1 MGWGTNMLASLIAA
15 TVLSSELDWLDH
27 KIAFR
32 TPGVPLSVL
41 VKVLSTQTGRAVTV
55 APELEREVVAIR
67 VDAMAAGELL
77 AVIGEV
83 SYGKLTI
90 SGSSAHFD
98 LDKERIQRE
107 TEQRVKRNRAT
118 YEQAVGAVQYLSKP
132 HTYTIDG
139 KQEQYEPL
147 PQYTL
152 LAAVVPQFTPADVET
167 ALRGSLVLRS
177 TESSSAANSLTLK
190 NEYADMVEEAERSEE
205 VHRGTEAEHGLAGLI
220 RPTPRAP
227 YRVTAELSGA
237 ESALTLQMTLRLV
250 DKNNL
255 VLCTHEHTMYD
266 WALFVS
272 FGLEA
277 FPFPPEVMPSDAGL
291 RGPWPSETEWP
302 EDQQELFLSP
312 RGQAMRF
319 WTDPYE
325 LSDEARPLAEETARN
340 PHLHEPTAYPWGEF
354 VVAAAEVAKK
364 DVIAVLPDELTG
376 LSPSATVEPI
386 VDRIRNVLDPLPQ
399 EFRGNT
405 WLIYRD
411 LPLSAMDAARASRI
425 AAAAFLS
432 LLAQPSWPTLDERAK
447 LSEAVG
453 DGHYAA
459 QVRDQAP
466 VMGSAMSALES
477 ASWLAAWARMNQA
490 DKDALL
496 AGKAIPVSTLPAGVK
511 SSLMEAVRDLEQG
524 MPNYYFGDTLEHRQ
538 RRKLQEIGRIG
549 MPGIEFGPRWHLRP
563 LVEQASLVMR
573 TVELPVLI
581 GSAGSETTALGTEDL
596 ALVIFLGAGALGDR
610 PLEASLADY
619 AVGSG
624 IVRLHTLSILTS
636 RQVIGVG
643 YLQEVVPDVTSKHR
657 DPAWMKAFLEE
668 AQAEAKRLESDPV
681 AKLAREFPFSLAET
695 QLDRTR

>member
-1 MGWGTNMLASLIAA
+1 MIASLIAA
-15 TVLSSELDWLDH
+15 TVLSSELDWLNQ

-32 TPGVPLSVL
+32 TPGVPFSVL
-41 VKVLSTQTGRAVTV
+41 AKDLSTQTGRTVTV
-55 APELEREVVAIR
+55 APELEREVLAIR
-67 VDAMAAGELL
+67 VDAMATGELL
-77 AVIGEV
+77 AFIGEV
-83 SYGKLTI
+83 SYGKLTV
-90 SGSSAHFD
+90 SGTSARFD
-98 LDKERIQRE
+98 LDTDQIEGEKAYRI
-107 TEQRVKRNRAT
+107 KKNRAT
-118 YEQAVGAVQYLSKP
+118 YEQAVEAVRYLSKP

-152 LAAVVPQFTPADVET
+152 LAAVVPLFTPEDVET
-167 ALRGSLVLRS
+167 ALRGGVVLRTTENTPAS
-177 TESSSAANSLTLK
+177 TEVAGMLQ
-190 NEYADMVEEAERSEE
+190 EAEVSETL
-205 VHRGTEAEHGLAGLI
+205 HRETETERGLAGLI
-220 RPTPRAP
+220 RPTPEAP
-227 YRVTAELSGA
+227 FHVVAELSGA
-237 ESALTLQMTLRLV
+237 ESDLTLQMTLRLV

-302 EDQQELFLSP
+302 EDQQELFISP

-325 LSDEARPLAEETARN
+325 QSDEARPLAEETARN
-340 PHLHEPTAYPWGEF
+340 PHLYEPTAYPWGEF
-354 VVAAAEVAKK
+354 VVAAAEVAKNS
-364 DVIAVLPDELTG
+364 VVAVLPDELTG

-386 VDRIRNVLDPLPQ
+386 VGRIRNVLDPLPQ
-399 EFRGNT
+399 EFRGKT
-405 WLIYRD
+405 WLIYRE
-411 LPLSAMDAARASRI
+411 LPFSAMDGARASRS
-425 AAAAFLS
+425 AASAFMS
-432 LLAQPSWPTLDERAK
+432 LLAQRSWPTLDERAK

-453 DGHYAA
+453 EGHYAA

-477 ASWLAAWARMNQA
+477 ASWLSAWARMSQA
-490 DKDALL
+490 NKDALL
-496 AGKAIPVSTLPAGVK
+496 AGKAIPVSALPAGVK
-511 SSLMEAVRDLEQG
+511 SSLTEAVRDLEQG
-524 MPNYYFGDTLEHRQ
+524 MPIYYFGDTLEDRQ

-563 LVEQASLVMR
+563 LVEQASLVMK

-581 GSAGSETTALGTEDL
+581 GSIGSETVALGIEDL

-610 PLEASLADY
+610 PLEESLAGY
-619 AVGSG
+619 AIGSG

-643 YLQEVVPDVTSKHR
+643 YLQEVVPDVTSKHQ
-657 DPAWMKAFLEE
+657 DPAWKKAFLEQ
-668 AQAEAKRLESDPV
+668 ALAEAKRLESDPV
-681 AKLAREFPFSLAET
+681 AKLAKEFPFSLAAT
-695 QLDRTR
+695 QLDPTR

>member
-1 MGWGTNMLASLIAA
+1 MIASLIAA
-15 TVLSSELDWLDH
+15 TVLCSELDWLDQT
-27 KIAFR
+27 IVFR

-41 VKVLSTQTGRAVTV
+41 AKDLSIQTGRTVTV
-55 APELEREVVAIR
+55 APELEREVLAIR
-67 VDAMAAGELL
+67 VDSMATGELL
-77 AVIGEV
+77 AFIGEV
-83 SYGKLTI
+83 SYGKLTL
-90 SGSSAHFD
+90 SGTSARFD
-98 LDKERIQRE
+98 LDTDRIDGE
-107 TEQRVKRNRAT
+107 KAHRVQKNRST
-118 YEQAVGAVQYLSKP
+118 YEQAVEAVRYLAQP

-152 LAAVVPQFTPADVET
+152 LAAVVPLFSPEDVET
-167 ALRGSLVLRS
+167 ALRGGVVLRNTENTPAS
-177 TESSSAANSLTLK
+177 TESACMLQ
-190 NEYADMVEEAERSEE
+190 EAEVSETL
-205 VHRGTEAEHGLAGLI
+205 HRETETERGLGGLI
-220 RPTPRAP
+220 RPIPEAP
-227 YRVTAELSGA
+227 FQVTAELSGA
-237 ESALTLQMTLRLV
+237 ESDLTLQITLRLV

-272 FGLEA
+272 FGLDA

-302 EDQQELFLSP
+302 EDQEELFLSP
-312 RGQAMRF
+312 RGHAMRF

-340 PHLHEPTAYPWGEF
+340 PHLYEPTAYPWGEF
-354 VVAAAEVAKK
+354 VIATAEVAKK
-364 DVIAVLPDELTG
+364 DVVAVLPDELNG

-386 VDRIRNVLDPLPQ
+386 VGRIRNVLDPLPQ
-399 EFRGNT
+399 EFRGKT

-411 LPLSAMDAARASRI
+411 LPMGAMDGARASRS
-425 AAAAFLS
+425 AATAFLS
-432 LLAQPSWPTLDERAK
+432 LLAQRSWPTLDERAK

-459 QVRDQAP
+459 LVRDQAP
-466 VMGSAMSALES
+466 VMGSGMSALES
-477 ASWLAAWARMNQA
+477 ASWLSAWARMNQA
-490 DKDALL
+490 NKDALL

-524 MPNYYFGDTLEHRQ
+524 MPIYYFADTLEHRQ

-563 LVEQASLVMR
+563 LVEQASLVMK
-573 TVELPVLI
+573 TVELPILI
-581 GSAGSETTALGTEDL
+581 GSAGSETTALGIEDL
-596 ALVIFLGAGALGDR
+596 ALVIFLGGSAFADR
-610 PLEASLADY
+610 PLEELLGDY
-619 AVGSG
+619 AIGSG

-643 YLQEVVPDVTSKHR
+643 YVQEVVPDVTSRHR
-657 DPAWMKAFLEE
+657 DPAWKKAFLEE

-681 AKLAREFPFSLAET
+681 AKLAREFPFSSIS
-695 QLDRTR
+695 R